1 MLKKLNFDNTI
12 KKVETVSDKI
22 NIIMRNRL
30 IIAIF
35 LIIDGIT
42 FMLNPNGSLSEMAR
56 SIIILVL
63 LASFSTLITNLSTKT
78 KDRKSIITSIVILL
92 IGIVLYIYPDLVS
105 AYMQLILSLFIIF
118 DGIMNILNTSNINK
132 LSGYSKDIIKKYKNI
147 SNNKKSNKDLNKKT
161 EDVIFKDVNKNVNE
175 GIEQQKEKLI
185 TPLKNIVNKTNKSSL
200 LYIVI
205 NIASIILGITLI
217 IFPDVSMA
225 VWGIIF
231 LYTGLSD
238 LLIFMKTMKVSKKV
252 KGN

>member
-1 MLKKLNFDNTI
+1 
-12 KKVETVSDKI
+12 
-22 NIIMRNRL
+22 MRNRL